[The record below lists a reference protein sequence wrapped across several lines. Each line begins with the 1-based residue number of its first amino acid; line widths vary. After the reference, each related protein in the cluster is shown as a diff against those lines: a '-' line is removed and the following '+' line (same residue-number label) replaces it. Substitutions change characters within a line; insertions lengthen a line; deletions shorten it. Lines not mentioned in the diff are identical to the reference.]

1 MKDIYIFLK
10 HPAQFYIVTI
20 YFMPYIYVC
29 VHIYICRER
38 ERDRERKKSCLTL
51 CNPMDCSLSG
61 SSVHGI
67 LWARILGW
75 IAIPFSWGSSWPRD
89 QTRVSRIAGRFF
101 TGWVTSKAQCI
112 YIKIIK
118 LYILN
123 FIKNCWIVHLLWGYL
138 WYYKLYLN
146 KTIFKN

>member
-10 HPAQFYIVTI
+10 HPEQFYIVTI

-29 VHIYICRER
+29 VHIYMYIYIYR

-67 LWARILGW
+67 LWARILEW
-75 IAIPFSWGSSWPRD
+75 IAIPFSWGS
-89 QTRVSRIAGRFF
+89 F
-101 TGWVTSKAQCI
+101 
-112 YIKIIK
+112 
-118 LYILN
+118 
-123 FIKNCWIVHLLWGYL
+123 
-138 WYYKLYLN
+138 
-146 KTIFKN
+146 